1 MVYTDRRIL
10 MSCSHYSYYMWAV
23 VQTEGGLLKAS
34 PLSVAVDFSDP
45 THHQIPHTHSVNMFT
60 DTFPILNQC
69 THCIQKASLNNFS

>member
-1 MVYTDRRIL
+1 MVYTDRHTL
-10 MSCSHYSYYMWAV
+10 MSCSLDMWAV

-34 PLSVAVDFSDP
+34 PPSVAVDFSDP

-69 THCIQKASLNNFS
+69 THCIQKA